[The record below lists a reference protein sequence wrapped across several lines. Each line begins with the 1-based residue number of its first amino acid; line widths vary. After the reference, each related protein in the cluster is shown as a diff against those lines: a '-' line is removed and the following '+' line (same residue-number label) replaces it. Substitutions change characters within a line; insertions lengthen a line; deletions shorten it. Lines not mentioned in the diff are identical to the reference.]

1 MRLNEDTNKVAMIS
15 HVEQRL
21 RERRIS
27 ETASFLEKRKQNFK
41 AKYHPET
48 NTTQP
53 EKEHPSKR
61 NETLDN

>member
-27 ETASFLEKRKQNFK
+27 ETASFLEKRKHNFK

-48 NTTQP
+48 NTT
-53 EKEHPSKR
+53 
-61 NETLDN
+61 